1 MVKVPCMIDVE
12 MGDARVS
19 GRYLGRKVW
28 QPSA

>member
-1 MVKVPCMIDVE
+1 MEKVSCDIE

-19 GRYLGRKVW
+19 GRYLSRKVW